1 MLLIPADFDALR
13 RVQLH
18 EKNHAALA
26 PLDEEFYSAC
36 KQSMDELEKRAS
48 EGALDAEKE
57 RANMARLLREV
68 VSTRQQKIL
77 VKAQRDLRTGEVS
90 SGGLAFEEK
99 QLYVSI
105 IKLLEQHESGVLKG
119 VSEGFGTV
127 PHAADARPDAPS
139 DGMVSLKVVQDVMQF
154 VGRDLKV
161 HGPFKANEVVR
172 MSPEDA
178 GLLLKHGLAEE
189 CSQIYA

>member
-26 PLDEEFYSAC
+26 PLDDEFYSAC
-36 KQSMDELEKRAS
+36 KQSMEELETRARD
-48 EGALDAEKE
+48 GALDAEKE

-90 SGGLAFEEK
+90 SAGLALEEK

-105 IKLLEQHESGVLKG
+105 IKLLEQHESGVLEG
-119 VSEGFGTV
+119 VSESLEV
-127 PHAADARPDAPS
+127 SPSADARPNAPS
-139 DGMVSLKVVQDVMQF
+139 DGLVSLKVVQDVMQF

-172 MSPEDA
+172 LSQDDA